1 MSGRRLVRLVLLL
14 PLLVFGP
21 QGVASAQEVVVV
33 PTRASVTQSVF
44 IANMGGVKP
53 EAVALLYSGGAGEI
67 KLRLENGQ
75 PKFNP
80 GNFLIRS
87 RAEFIRSGVLPVLVD
102 VPSDS
107 PAGVSDPY
115 RRSAA
120 QAADA
125 RAVIEEVRK
134 RFPGLPVF
142 IVTTSRS
149 TLSAAYLARTLPA
162 DELAGVVL
170 SSSMVAPGLGWETI
184 SGLEPGTAKVPV
196 LFVHHREDGC
206 RACPYAAAE
215 RAARGFAL
223 ISVKGGNPAKSG
235 PCEPYA
241 AHGYF
246 GREAETIGA
255 IAGWM
260 LKKPFASDIQ

>member
-1 MSGRRLVRLVLLL
+1 MSGRLVPLVLLV
-14 PLLVFGP
+14 PLLAFGP
-21 QGVASAQEVVVV
+21 PGAASAQQIVAV
-33 PTRASVTQSVF
+33 PTRAGVTQSIF
-44 IANMGGVKP
+44 IANMGEVKP
-53 EAVALLYSGGAGEI
+53 HAAALLYSGGAGEI

-80 GNFLIRS
+80 GNFLIRARS
-87 RAEFIRSGVLPVLVD
+87 EFIRNGVLPVLVD

-107 PAGVSDPY
+107 PGGVGDPY
-115 RRSAA
+115 RRSGA

-125 RAVIEEVRK
+125 RAVLAEVRR

-149 TLSAAYLARTLPA
+149 TLSAAYLARTLLA
-162 DELAGVVL
+162 DEVAGIVL

-196 LFVHHREDGC
+196 LFVHHRQDGC
-206 RACPYAAAE
+206 KACPYGSAE
-215 RAARGFAL
+215 RAARGFPL
-223 ISVKGGNPAKSG
+223 ISVQGGSPAKSG

-246 GREAETIGA
+246 GREAETVDA
-255 IAGWM
+255 IAAWM